1 MLEFPDDCMVMLQ
14 LMLKLFQF
22 LVILIEL
29 GFEGFQSAREGL
41 DYRVVG
47 QC

>member
-1 MLEFPDDCMVMLQ
+1 MVVFQ
-14 LMLKLFQF
+14 LMLKFFQF

-29 GFEGFQSAREGL
+29 GLEGFQSAREGL
-41 DYRVVG
+41 DHRMLG